1 MERLYDQLLRDHFA
15 DTNKMA
21 FLSGPRQVGKT
32 TTSRRAL
39 PDALYLNWDV
49 SSHRSLILKG
59 PEAVFEAMGGSVLS
73 EKKRLIIF
81 DEIHKFPRWKN
92 FLKGFF
98 DLYHATVSVCIT
110 GSARLSAFRYGGD
123 SLMGRYFP
131 YRMHPL
137 SVREIAS
144 PSLCKETRLAPAA
157 IRDGAFRRLLDFGGF
172 PEPFIRADTRFYNRW
187 RRLRLDLLFKED
199 LRDLTHISDVAR
211 IRTLADLL
219 AARSGGLLNYSHLA
233 NDLQVSV
240 DTVRRWIDI
249 LEELYFCFRLR
260 PYSRKI
266 ARSLVREPKV
276 YLWDWSLIKDPGTR
290 FENMVASHLLKTA
303 HFFTDAGFGTFEL
316 HYLRDKQKR
325 EVDFAMIRD
334 DEPWFIAEVKQGDTQ
349 PSESLSYFR
358 VQLDVAHAFQVV
370 LKMPYVNKDCF
381 AARRPVAVPARTFL
395 SQMV

>member
-1 MERLYDQLLRDHFA
+1 MERLYDHLLKDHFA
-15 DTNKMA
+15 TANKMA

-32 TTSRRAL
+32 TTSRKAL
-39 PDALYLNWDV
+39 SNALYLNWDV
-49 SSHRSLILKG
+49 PSHRALILKG
-59 PEAVFEAMGGSVLS
+59 PEAVFESMGGAVLD
-73 EKKRLIIF
+73 EQRRFVIF

-92 FLKGFF
+92 YLKGFF
-98 DLYHATVSVCIT
+98 DLFHDSASVCIT

-137 SVREIAS
+137 SVREIAT
-144 PSLCKETRLAPAA
+144 PSLPEGMHLMPRAIDEAA
-157 IRDGAFRRLLDFGGF
+157 FGRLLEFGGF
-172 PEPFIRADTRFYNRW
+172 PEPFIRSNTRFYNRW
-187 RRLRLDLLFKED
+187 SRLRLELLFKED

-240 DTVRRWIDI
+240 DTVRRWVDI

-260 PYSRKI
+260 PYSNKI

-276 YLWDWSLIKDPGTR
+276 YLWDWSLVKDPGAR
-290 FENMVASHLLKTA
+290 FENMVASHLLKAT
-303 HFFTDAGFGTFEL
+303 HFFTDAGLGTLQL

-334 DEPWFIAEVKQGDTQ
+334 DEPWFIAEAKLGGNSLT
-349 PSESLSYFR
+349 ESLSHFQK
-358 VQLDVAHAFQVV
+358 QLNVAHAFQVV
-370 LKMPYVNKDCF
+370 LKMPFVDKDCF
-381 AARRPVAVPARTFL
+381 TVQHPVIVPARTFL
-395 SQMV
+395 SQLV